1 MLKYSWVTYIIY
13 HQIKYSKSTQKH
25 KTEFS
30 FIYLTVYIQV
40 IKFTFNKFSKKK
52 SKYSV
57 MHIEEKNIRTFRIVS
72 KLHKI
77 PMNVVG
83 GYQIGWFLIYSG

>member
-1 MLKYSWVTYIIY
+1 
-13 HQIKYSKSTQKH
+13 
-25 KTEFS
+25 
-30 FIYLTVYIQV
+30 
-40 IKFTFNKFSKKK
+40 
-52 SKYSV
+52 

-83 GYQIGWFLIYSG
+83 GYQIG